1 MTINELIE
9 LRATVKDDIADLNA
23 QLKVLNKSKE
33 ELDWQLLNQL
43 DEQGLSRTANDKASV
58 SINQTVVPD
67 VQDWDALYA
76 HITKT
81 QDFALLQ
88 RRVSST
94 AYKELL
100 KLNEAVPGVETRE
113 IRRINFRSL

>member
-1 MTINELIE
+1 MNINELIE
-9 LRATVKDDIADLNA
+9 SRAEVKDSIEGLNRE
-23 QLKVLNKSKE
+23 LKELNKTKDD
-33 ELDWQLLNQL
+33 LDYQLLTQL

-76 HITKT
+76 HITET

>member
-1 MTINELIE
+1 M
-9 LRATVKDDIADLNA
+9 
-23 QLKVLNKSKE
+23 
-33 ELDWQLLNQL
+33 

-81 QDFALLQ
+81 QDFAA
-88 RRVSST
+88 ST
-94 AYKELL
+94 TAGIVDCIQGASETQCKQFLVWRPVKFDALTFVPYKHE
-100 KLNEAVPGVETRE
+100 
-113 IRRINFRSL
+113 S